1 MGVRGTRPTPTKIRI
16 LNGNPSRRPLPTNE
30 PQFTPGIPDR
40 PMGMSAGAR
49 KQWDELVGEMGNSG
63 VLRRV
68 DGGALAML
76 CEDLAMLDTLRKG
89 LAAQAREITKKA
101 REKKQQ
107 ISGNALTALS
117 RTTEGR
123 RTLTT
128 IRELS
133 AQIIIQRREF
143 GLTPSSST
151 RVQAS
156 GEGAHFIDPLEQALC
171 G

>member
-1 MGVRGTRPTPTKIRI
+1 MGVRGTLPTPTKIRV
-16 LNGNPSRRPLPTNE
+16 LNGNPSRRPLPANE
-30 PQFTPGIPDR
+30 PQFVPGVPDR
-40 PMGMSAGAR
+40 PTGMSAGAR
-49 KQWDELVGEMGNSG
+49 KQWDGLVSEMANSG

-89 LAAQAREITKKA
+89 LAAQASEITKKA
-101 REKKQQ
+101 KEKKQQ

-123 RTLTT
+123 RTLST

-156 GEGAHFIDPLEQALC
+156 GGGAQFIDPLEQALC

>member
-1 MGVRGTRPTPTKIRI
+1 MGVRGTLPTPTKIRI
-16 LNGNPSRRPLPTNE
+16 LNGNPSRRPLPANE

-40 PMGMSAGAR
+40 PKGMSADAR
-49 KQWDELVGEMGNSG
+49 KLWDELVGEMANSG

-68 DGGALAML
+68 DGSALAML
-76 CEDLAMLDTLRKG
+76 CEDVAMLDTLRKG
-89 LAAQAREITKKA
+89 LAAQAREITRKA

-123 RTLTT
+123 RTLST
-128 IRELS
+128 IRELT

-156 GEGAHFIDPLEQALC
+156 GPGIQVIDPLEQALC

>member
-1 MGVRGTRPTPTKIRI
+1 
-16 LNGNPSRRPLPTNE
+16 
-30 PQFTPGIPDR
+30 
-40 PMGMSAGAR
+40 MSAGAR
-49 KQWDELVGEMGNSG
+49 KQWDALVGEMANSG

-89 LAAQAREITKKA
+89 LAAQASEITRKA

-123 RTLTT
+123 RTFST
-128 IRELS
+128 IRELTG
-133 AQIIIQRREF
+133 QIVIQRREF
-143 GLTPSSST
+143 GLTPSSSS

-156 GEGAHFIDPLEQALC
+156 GEGGQLLDPLEQALC

>member
-1 MGVRGTRPTPTKIRI
+1 MGVRGTLPTPTKIRI

-40 PMGMSAGAR
+40 PTGMSLGAR
-49 KQWDELVGEMGNSG
+49 KHWEGLVGEMADAG

-89 LAAQAREITKKA
+89 LAGQAREITKKA

-156 GEGAHFIDPLEQALC
+156 GGGAQLDDPLERALC

>member
-1 MGVRGTRPTPTKIRI
+1 
-16 LNGNPSRRPLPTNE
+16 
-30 PQFTPGIPDR
+30 
-40 PMGMSAGAR
+40 MSAGAR
-49 KQWDELVGEMGNSG
+49 KQWDALVDEMALSG

-76 CEDLAMLDTLRKG
+76 CQDLAMLDTLRKG
-89 LAAQAREITKKA
+89 LAAQAREITNKA
-101 REKKQQ
+101 KEKKQP

-123 RTLTT
+123 RTLST

-151 RVQAS
+151 RVQSS
-156 GEGAHFIDPLEQALC
+156 GGAAQFIDPLEQALC

>member
-1 MGVRGTRPTPTKIRI
+1 MGVRGTLPTPTKIRI
-16 LNGNPSRRPLPTNE
+16 LNGNPSRRPLPVNE
-30 PQFTPGIPDR
+30 RQFTPGIPTR
-40 PMGMSAGAR
+40 PAGLSAGAR
-49 KQWDELVGEMGNSG
+49 KQWDELIGEMAHSG

-76 CEDLAMLDTLRKG
+76 CEDLATLDTLRKG
-89 LAAQAREITKKA
+89 LAAQAREITQKA
-101 REKKQQ
+101 AEKRQR

-151 RVQAS
+151 RLQATGPGS
-156 GEGAHFIDPLEQALC
+156 QCIDPLEQALC

>member
-1 MGVRGTRPTPTKIRI
+1 
-16 LNGNPSRRPLPTNE
+16 
-30 PQFTPGIPDR
+30 
-40 PMGMSAGAR
+40 MSAGAR
-49 KQWDELVGEMGNSG
+49 KQWNELVGEMANAGI
-63 VLRRV
+63 LRRV

-76 CEDLAMLDTLRKG
+76 CEDAEMLHMLRTG

-101 REKKQQ
+101 KDKKQQ
-107 ISGNALTALS
+107 ITGNALTALS

-123 RTLTT
+123 RTLTS
-128 IRELS
+128 IRELA

-143 GLTPSSST
+143 GLTPSSSA

-156 GEGAHFIDPLEQALC
+156 GPGAQFIDPLERALC

>member
-1 MGVRGTRPTPTKIRI
+1 MGVRGTLPTPTKIRV

-40 PMGMSAGAR
+40 PTRMSAGAR
-49 KQWDELVGEMGNSG
+49 KQWDELVGEMANSG

-68 DGGALAML
+68 DGGALGML
-76 CEDLAMLDTLRKG
+76 CEDLAMLDTLRSG
-89 LAAQAREITKKA
+89 LAAQTSEFTKKA
-101 REKKQQ
+101 KEKNQP

-123 RTLTT
+123 RTMTT

-151 RVQAS
+151 RVQAT
-156 GEGAHFIDPLEQALC
+156 GGGAQFIDPLEQALC

>member
-1 MGVRGTRPTPTKIRI
+1 MGVRGTLPTPTKIRI

-30 PQFTPGIPDR
+30 PQFAPGIPDR
-40 PMGMSAGAR
+40 PPMSAGAR
-49 KQWDELVGEMGNSG
+49 KQWDALVDEMALSG

-76 CEDLAMLDTLRKG
+76 CQDLAMLDTLRKG
-89 LAAQAREITKKA
+89 LAAQAREITNKA
-101 REKKQQ
+101 KEKKQP

-123 RTLTT
+123 RTLST

-151 RVQAS
+151 RVQSS
-156 GEGAHFIDPLEQALC
+156 GGAAQFIDPLEQALC

>member
-1 MGVRGTRPTPTKIRI
+1 MGVRGTLPTPTRIRM

-30 PQFTPGIPDR
+30 PQFAPGVPDR
-40 PMGMSAGAR
+40 PKGMSTEAR
-49 KQWDELVGEMGNSG
+49 KLWDGLVAEMANAG

-76 CEDLAMLDTLRKG
+76 CEDLAMLDTLRRG
-89 LAAQAREITKKA
+89 LAAQARDIARKA
-101 REKKQQ
+101 KQKNQQ

-123 RTLTT
+123 RTLST

-133 AQIIIQRREF
+133 AQVIIQRREF

-156 GEGAHFIDPLEQALC
+156 GAGARFIDPLEQALC

>member
-1 MGVRGTRPTPTKIRI
+1 MGVRGTLPTPTKIRI

-40 PMGMSAGAR
+40 PTGMSAGAR
-49 KQWDELVGEMGNSG
+49 KHWDELVGEMANSG

-68 DGGALAML
+68 DGGALSML
-76 CEDLAMLDTLRKG
+76 CEDLAMLDTLRTG
-89 LAAQAREITKKA
+89 LAAQASEITKKA
-101 REKKQQ
+101 KEKKQP

-123 RTLTT
+123 RTMTT

-143 GLTPSSST
+143 GLTPNSST
-151 RVQAS
+151 RVQVS
-156 GEGAHFIDPLEQALC
+156 GPGAQFNDPLEQALC

>member
-1 MGVRGTRPTPTKIRI
+1 MGVRGTLPTPTKIRI

-30 PQFTPGIPDR
+30 PQFAPGIPDR
-40 PMGMSAGAR
+40 PTGMSAGAR
-49 KQWDELVGEMGNSG
+49 KQWDALVDEMALCG
-63 VLRRV
+63 VLR
-68 DGGALAML
+68 GALAML

-89 LAAQAREITKKA
+89 LAAQAREITNKA
-101 REKKQQ
+101 NEKKQQ
-107 ISGNALTALS
+107 ISGNALTAMS

-123 RTLTT
+123 RTLST

-156 GEGAHFIDPLEQALC
+156 GGAAQFIDPLEQALC

>member
-1 MGVRGTRPTPTKIRI
+1 
-16 LNGNPSRRPLPTNE
+16 
-30 PQFTPGIPDR
+30 
-40 PMGMSAGAR
+40 
-49 KQWDELVGEMGNSG
+49 
-63 VLRRV
+63 
-68 DGGALAML
+68 
-76 CEDLAMLDTLRKG
+76 MLDTLRTG
-89 LAAQAREITKKA
+89 LAEQAREITKKA
-101 REKKQQ
+101 KEKKQP

-123 RTLTT
+123 RTMTT

-156 GEGAHFIDPLEQALC
+156 GPSAQFNDPLEQALC

>member
-1 MGVRGTRPTPTKIRI
+1 MGVRGTLPTPTKIRI
-16 LNGNPSRRPLPTNE
+16 LNGNPSRRPLPVNE
-30 PQFTPGIPDR
+30 PQFAPGIPDR
-40 PMGMSAGAR
+40 PKGMSADAR
-49 KQWDELVGEMGNSG
+49 KRWDALVAEIANAG

-68 DGGALAML
+68 DGGALGML
-76 CEDLAMLDTLRKG
+76 CEDLAMLDTLRQG

-101 REKKQQ
+101 KEKKQQ

-123 RTLTT
+123 RTFST
-128 IRELS
+128 IRELTG
-133 AQIIIQRREF
+133 QIIIQRREF

-156 GEGAHFIDPLEQALC
+156 GPGAQFIDPLEQALC

>member
-1 MGVRGTRPTPTKIRI
+1 
-16 LNGNPSRRPLPTNE
+16 
-30 PQFTPGIPDR
+30 
-40 PMGMSAGAR
+40 
-49 KQWDELVGEMGNSG
+49 
-63 VLRRV
+63 
-68 DGGALAML
+68 
-76 CEDLAMLDTLRKG
+76 LAMLDTLRKG
-89 LAAQAREITKKA
+89 LAAQAREITNKA
-101 REKKQQ
+101 KEKKQQ

-123 RTLTT
+123 RTLST

-156 GEGAHFIDPLEQALC
+156 GGGAPFIDPLEQALC

>member
-1 MGVRGTRPTPTKIRI
+1 MGVRGTLPTPTKIRI
-16 LNGNPSRRPLPTNE
+16 LNGNPSRRPLPMNE
-30 PQFTPGIPDR
+30 PQYTPGIPDR
-40 PMGMSAGAR
+40 PAGLSAGAR
-49 KQWDELVGEMGNSG
+49 KEWDGLVGEMAHAG

-101 REKKQQ
+101 AEKNQR

-128 IRELS
+128 IRELA

-156 GEGAHFIDPLEQALC
+156 GPGVQCIDPLERALC

>member
-1 MGVRGTRPTPTKIRI
+1 MGVRGTLPTPTKIRI

-30 PQFTPGIPDR
+30 PQFAPGIPDR
-40 PMGMSAGAR
+40 PPMSAGAR
-49 KQWDELVGEMGNSG
+49 KQWDALVDEMALSG

-89 LAAQAREITKKA
+89 LAAQAREITNKA
-101 REKKQQ
+101 NEKKQQ

-123 RTLTT
+123 RTLST

-151 RVQAS
+151 RVQSS
-156 GEGAHFIDPLEQALC
+156 GGAAQFIDPLEQALC

>member
-1 MGVRGTRPTPTKIRI
+1 MGIRGTLPTPTKIRM

-30 PQFTPGIPDR
+30 PQFAPGIPDR
-40 PMGMSAGAR
+40 PKGMSVDAR
-49 KQWDELVGEMGNSG
+49 KHRDGLVHEMANAG

-89 LAAQAREITKKA
+89 LASQAREITKKA
-101 REKKQQ
+101 KQKKQQ
-107 ISGNALTALS
+107 ISGNALTVLS

-123 RTLTT
+123 RTFST

-133 AQIIIQRREF
+133 AQVIIQRREF
-143 GLTPSSST
+143 GLTPSAST
-151 RVQAS
+151 RVQAC
-156 GEGAHFIDPLEQALC
+156 GPGAGFIDPLEQALC

>member
-1 MGVRGTRPTPTKIRI
+1 MYEKTLPTPTKIRI
-16 LNGNPSRRPLPTNE
+16 LNGNPSRRPLPANE

-40 PMGMSAGAR
+40 PSGMSAGAR
-49 KQWDELVGEMGNSG
+49 KQWDALVGEMANSG

-89 LAAQAREITKKA
+89 LAAQASEISREA

-123 RTLTT
+123 RTFST
-128 IRELS
+128 IRELTG
-133 AQIIIQRREF
+133 QIVIQRREF
-143 GLTPSSST
+143 GLTPSSSS

-156 GEGAHFIDPLEQALC
+156 GEGGQLLDPLEQALC

>member
-1 MGVRGTRPTPTKIRI
+1 MGVRGTLPTPTKIRI
-16 LNGNPSRRPLPTNE
+16 LSGNPSRRPLPTNE
-30 PQFTPGIPDR
+30 PQFTPGVPDR
-40 PMGMSAGAR
+40 PTGMSASAR

-68 DGGALAML
+68 DGGALEML
-76 CEDLAMLDTLRKG
+76 CEDLAMLDTLRTG

-101 REKKQQ
+101 KEKNQP

-123 RTLTT
+123 RTMTT

-133 AQIIIQRREF
+133 AQIIVQRREF
-143 GLTPSSST
+143 GLTPASNG
-151 RVQAS
+151 RVQTA
-156 GEGAHFIDPLEQALC
+156 GAGAGFMDPLERALC

>member
-1 MGVRGTRPTPTKIRI
+1 MGVRGTLPTPTKIRI

-40 PMGMSAGAR
+40 PVMSAGAR
-49 KQWDELVGEMGNSG
+49 KQWDGLVGEMATSG

-89 LAAQAREITKKA
+89 LAAQAREITNKA

-123 RTLTT
+123 RTLST

-156 GEGAHFIDPLEQALC
+156 GGAAQFIDPLEQALC

>member
-1 MGVRGTRPTPTKIRI
+1 MGVRGTLPTPTKIRI

-30 PQFTPGIPDR
+30 PQFSPGVPDL
-40 PMGMSAGAR
+40 PVGMSVGAR
-49 KQWDELVGEMGNSG
+49 KQWDGLVGEMANSC

-76 CEDLAMLDTLRKG
+76 CEDLAMLDTLRRG

-101 REKKQQ
+101 KEKQQ
-107 ISGNALTALS
+107 QLSGNALTALS

-123 RTLTT
+123 RTLST

-156 GEGAHFIDPLEQALC
+156 AGGTQFIDPLEQALC

>member
-1 MGVRGTRPTPTKIRI
+1 MGIRGPIPTPTKIRV

-30 PQFTPGIPDR
+30 PQFTPGVPDR
-40 PMGMSAGAR
+40 PSGMSAAAQ
-49 KQWDELVGEMGNSG
+49 KKWDELVGEMANSG

-68 DGGALAML
+68 DGGALSML

-89 LAAQAREITKKA
+89 LAAQASEITRKA

-151 RVQAS
+151 RVQSS
-156 GEGAHFIDPLEQALC
+156 GPGAQFNDPLEQALC

>member
-1 MGVRGTRPTPTKIRI
+1 
-16 LNGNPSRRPLPTNE
+16 
-30 PQFTPGIPDR
+30 
-40 PMGMSAGAR
+40 MSAAAR
-49 KQWDELVGEMGNSG
+49 KQWDGLVGEMANSG

-68 DGGALAML
+68 DGGALSML

-89 LAAQAREITKKA
+89 LAAQAREITNKA
-101 REKKQQ
+101 EEKKQQ
-107 ISGNALTALS
+107 ISGNALTVLS

-123 RTLTT
+123 RTLST

-156 GEGAHFIDPLEQALC
+156 GGGSQFIDPLEQALC

>member
-1 MGVRGTRPTPTKIRI
+1 
-16 LNGNPSRRPLPTNE
+16 
-30 PQFTPGIPDR
+30 
-40 PMGMSAGAR
+40 MSAAAR
-49 KQWDELVGEMGNSG
+49 KQWDGLVGEMANSG

-68 DGGALAML
+68 DGGALSML

-89 LAAQAREITKKA
+89 LAAQAREITNKA
-101 REKKQQ
+101 KEKKQQ
-107 ISGNALTALS
+107 ISGNALTVLS

-123 RTLTT
+123 RTLST

-156 GEGAHFIDPLEQALC
+156 GGGSQFIDPLEQALC

>member
-1 MGVRGTRPTPTKIRI
+1 MGVRGTISTPTKIRI

-40 PMGMSAGAR
+40 PKSISADAR
-49 KQWDELVGEMGNSG
+49 KQWDGLIGEMANSG

-76 CEDLAMLDTLRKG
+76 CEDLAMLATLRQG

-101 REKKQQ
+101 KEKKQP

-156 GEGAHFIDPLEQALC
+156 GPGAQFIDPLERA
-171 G
+171 